1 MSETKHTPGPWKV
14 VPPAHGHP
22 TEYLCVE
29 LDAEQMY
36 GTVEMLPAD
45 ARLIAA
51 APDLLEALQG
61 LFSNPHIHLG
71 DLVYMVRDRECE
83 GWDGPAVK
91 QWSDA
96 VMAAQTAIKK
106 ATEE

>member
-1 MSETKHTPGPWKV
+1 LAYVWNETARYGGGPFGAKEGE
-14 VPPAHGHP
+14 AN
-22 TEYLCVE
+22 
-29 LDAEQMY
+29 
-36 GTVEMLPAD
+36 

-51 APDLLEALQG
+51 APDLLQALQA

-71 DLVYMVRDRECE
+71 DLVYMVRDREGE

-96 VMAAQTAIKK
+96 VMAAETAIKK
-106 ATEE
+106 ATEGK